1 MNNPQRIAELI
12 QQGKKLEA
20 IKLLRETTGIS
31 LQEAKEQ
38 VEQLMAEID
47 TGTVPDAG
55 ATDHA
60 TVPPDVLELARAGRK
75 IEAIKRLREQTGIG
89 LKEAKERVD
98 AALGDQGSGGGC
110 APVLLVGLA
119 VLSLGWILMG

>member
-38 VEQLMAEID
+38 VEQLMAEVD
-47 TGTVPDAG
+47 TGTTPDAG
-55 ATDHA
+55 TAADA
-60 TVPPDVLELARAGRK
+60 TVPPDVLELAQMGRK

-98 AALGDQGSGGGC
+98 AALGEQGRGGGC
-110 APVLLVGLA
+110 APVLLAGL
-119 VLSLGWILMG
+119 VLLSLGWVLMG